1 MQAADVTAAAN
12 SRLAFH
18 PSICGYIIVLTL
30 KTIKKRTIDLKVM
43 PGRPA
48 LTVSAGAD
56 RSAISF
62 VYLMFFLL
70 P

>member
-1 MQAADVTAAAN
+1 MLPRPRIRG
-12 SRLAFH
+12 S

-30 KTIKKRTIDLKVM
+30 KTIKKRRTIDAKVM

-48 LTVSAGAD
+48 LTASAGAD

-62 VYLMFFLL
+62 VYFVFFLL